1 MITPKE
7 QIAELA
13 DTVRLQR
20 EVMRE
25 QSSLCTRQRYL
36 ILKLQEQIENQNKI
50 IKVK

>member
-20 EVMRE
+20 EVIRE
-25 QSSLCTRQRYL
+25 QTLLINKQKKLINKLKESKLCT
-36 ILKLQEQIENQNKI
+36 
-50 IKVK
+50 

>member
-25 QSSLCTRQRYL
+25 QSRLCTRQRDL

-50 IKVK
+50 IKGK